1 MGLLDIDR
9 QATQARLTRDV
20 GRSKYGMLNDDNPIQ
35 KSTYGGMYGSLMQD
49 PADKERMD
57 REMWQNT
64 VAMMPIAG
72 MNVYHGSPHI
82 FNKFR
87 MDKIGTGE
95 GAQAYGQ
102 GLYLAE
108 NPNVAKEYQKKFANT
123 QSFDRGALRE
133 YFKPGNIV
141 GGYGG
146 KDRVVK
152 FNEWDGK
159 PPHTF
164 GGWSVDVKSVEK
176 KGEDWIDSGLL
187 RNHGTPPEPKDYEKV
202 TGKKAAHLYKVDLP
216 DDQIKN
222 MLDFDAP
229 FSKQP
234 KKIKELFKKT
244 SEPPK
249 ETDAYYNNIDYAIG
263 KDGNRIDPN
272 DLLFKKW
279 VASPS
284 GSTALKK
291 SGFPGIKYFDQGSRS
306 GGPGIEAVDNEL
318 AMLKKQ
324 LNDIEFIEKTEP
336 SKNIDESLMKY
347 TRKKQV
353 TSRIEELEKN
363 REKSGNTRNFVVF
376 DENIPKILER
386 NEQPIGGLLDK

>member
-229 FSKQP
+229 FKKQP
-234 KKIKELFKKT
+234 KEIKELFKAHEENYKKYVNVKRYK
-244 SEPPK
+244 SE
-249 ETDAYYNNIDYAIG
+249 DIDYT
-263 KDGNRIDPN
+263 
-272 DLLFKKW
+272 FKKW
-279 VASPS
+279 ATSPS
-284 GSTALKK
+284 GSTDLKK
-291 SGFPGIKYFDQGSRS
+291 IGLPGIKYLDEGSRPS
-306 GGPGIEAVDNEL
+306 LTEDYGIKHL
-318 AMLKKQ
+318 GRKPKQ
-324 LNDIEFIEKTEP
+324 KT
-336 SKNIDESLMKY
+336 
-347 TRKKQV
+347 Q
-353 TSRIEELEKN
+353 
-363 REKSGNTRNFVVF
+363 NFVVF

>member
-49 PADKERMD
+49 PANKERMD

-87 MDKIGTGE
+87 MDKMGTGE
-95 GAQAYGQ
+95 GAQAYGH

-123 QSFDRGALRE
+123 QSFDREALRE

-164 GGWSVDVKSVEK
+164 GGWSVDVKSVKK

-187 RNHGTPPEPKDYEKV
+187 RNHGTPPDPKDYEKV
-202 TGKKAAHLYKVDLP
+202 TGKKAAYLYKVDLP
-216 DDQIKN
+216 DKQIKN
-222 MLDFDAP
+222 MLDWDAP
-229 FSKQP
+229 LSKQP
-234 KKIKELFKKT
+234 EVFRNWVNKKNDMIKHADNPDFEMHQLLRSQNAPEELRK
-244 SEPPK
+244 
-249 ETDAYYNNIDYAIG
+249 
-263 KDGNRIDPN
+263 
-272 DLLFKKW
+272 L
-279 VASPS
+279 
-284 GSTALKK
+284 
-291 SGFPGIKYFDQGSRS
+291 GFPGIKYFDQGSR
-306 GGPGIEAVDNEL
+306 GGATRTGDPAIENEL
-318 AMLKKQ
+318 MVLKNK
-324 LNDIEFIEKTEP
+324 LVEGIPKSSKEYEKI
-336 SKNIDESLMKY
+336 SYRVKI
-347 TRKKQV
+347 
-353 TSRIEELEKN
+353 LEKIKEN
-363 REKSGNTRNFVVF
+363 TEQGTRNFVVF